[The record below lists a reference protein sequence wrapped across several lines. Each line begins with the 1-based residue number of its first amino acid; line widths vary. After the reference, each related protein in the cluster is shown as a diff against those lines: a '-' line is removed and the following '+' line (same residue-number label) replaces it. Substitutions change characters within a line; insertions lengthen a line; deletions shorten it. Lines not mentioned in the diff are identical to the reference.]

1 MKIKEMTM
9 KKGGRTM
16 KNESIIFKKEEES
29 NSRKDGYSFDCRVPK
44 SKSLLEN
51 ERLLEFIVKTGLK
64 SDSMLFEISSEH
76 LYGMCKEIL
85 KQDTIL
91 ETLLGII
98 RSDDGKMMLSDRE
111 PLDIKYHTDMV
122 PKDWHLEL
130 SRDTNVAEVCA
141 KLNLK
146 SMSGSIRLEQGEGES
161 TYISCSEFIADIIR
175 LLYREGYSIEAV
187 IFCLTRLWY
196 NESSKVLASQ
206 GLNRDKVKNAIYKV
220 ISPWI
225 EAQELVKKGYCYSIS
240 QQGCNIPEKWISE
253 LLSYEYDNVAHCER
267 FSDPTR
273 IMDRDIVCPTISYSI
288 CHYFEIEAIT
298 PEATVE
304 KIQKDLKELVDNY
317 SMEKL
322 KEEYNRN
329 KESTETSYLEEEE
342 ILNHIP
348 NSIKMSMGR
357 DEAIKW
363 YKENK

>member
-1 MKIKEMTM
+1 M
-9 KKGGRTM
+9 KKGDRTM
-16 KNESIIFKKEEES
+16 TNESIIFKKEEL
-29 NSRKDGYSFDCRVPK
+29 NDCKDGYSFDCRVPK

-98 RSDDGKMMLSDRE
+98 RGDDGKMMLSDRE
-111 PLDIKYHTDMV
+111 PLDIKYHTNMV

-130 SRDTNVAEVCA
+130 SLDTKVAEDCA

-196 NESSKVLASQ
+196 NESSKVLLSQ
-206 GLNRDKVKNAIYKV
+206 GLDEDKIKNAVYKV
-220 ISPWI
+220 ISPWV
-225 EAQELVKKGYCYSIS
+225 EAQELVKKGYCYNIS

-253 LLSYEYDNVAHCER
+253 LLNYKYDNIAHYKQ
-267 FSDPTR
+267 FSNATR
-273 IMDRDIVCPTISYSI
+273 IADRDVACPTIGYNI
-288 CHYFEIEAIT
+288 CRYFEIEAIT

-329 KESTETSYLEEEE
+329 KESIETSYLEEEE